1 MDISGYARKVV
12 EFLALPQHLANF
24 RREPAQD
31 AGRIAI
37 GANSKGVV
45 IL

>member
-1 MDISGYARKVV
+1 MDISGYARQVV
-12 EFLALPQHLANF
+12 AILALPLHLANV

-37 GANSKGVV
+37 GAN
-45 IL
+45 